1 MAALLLYFLV
11 LPVIFIV
18 LQAAIIDFYLK
29 SLA

>member
-1 MAALLLYFLV
+1 MATLLLYFLV

-29 SLA
+29 GFS